1 MNQSTELLND
11 LLSLGFS
18 RSRLIGKF
26 DNYSEE
32 EIQIFQRWS
41 DSWKG
46 PGGERISEIGL
57 NEFKGI
63 QNPSYSGV
71 INFENQTSFYITYI
85 KSGSYSKFI
94 INNQEWR
101 LSPSIIREL
110 DSGKASSLKLLS
122 IVVEYHFAKTWTLY
136 KWQELVIGKV
146 KYDRHLKGLPP
157 KVKRHVV

>member
-57 NEFKGI
+57 TSSKEFKI
-63 QNPSYSGV
+63 
-71 INFENQTSFYITYI
+71 
-85 KSGSYSKFI
+85 
-94 INNQEWR
+94 
-101 LSPSIIREL
+101 
-110 DSGKASSLKLLS
+110 
-122 IVVEYHFAKTWTLY
+122 
-136 KWQELVIGKV
+136 
-146 KYDRHLKGLPP
+146 HLTVGL
-157 KVKRHVV
+157 